1 MLSKMKKSVV
11 ICMNSLISV
20 IIFCMIIMLL
30 CSCISAARTTWKQAK
45 KTYHSMGEYYTRDV
59 ENNLSN
65 VSDYLLRISETADY
79 YGIECTCIM
88 ERLPVSRLQIGTV
101 EELAL
106 S

>member
-65 VSDYLLRISETADY
+65 VSDYLLRIRVSQADFN
-79 YGIECTCIM
+79 G
-88 ERLPVSRLQIGTV
+88 G
-101 EELAL
+101 LAL
-106 S
+106 LFRNLAVFFVL